1 MSSNTE
7 HKIDSSPNDS
17 CPIRKTAFAQ
27 GARFHV
33 HDSADI
39 QLKLNVLSLA
49 ESRLNTIQLSLFA
62 TNLRCYGDFVLNNNE
77 TLEITMKKTLTAVLV
92 MLASSSAFAQA
103 PTTELSVT
111 TVRGGAFVQVTQDGE
126 PISGYDVSTSINA
139 LGSKSTDENGFVY
152 FSLSPQQTQRID
164 FFVIDEDGHKI
175 KKTRTIERS

>member
-1 MSSNTE
+1 MASVNSPEGRPSSGCLGITVCFAVPTLCLHSENSLLSSNTE

-111 TVRGGAFVQVTQDGE
+111 TVRGGAFVQ
-126 PISGYDVSTSINA
+126 
-139 LGSKSTDENGFVY
+139 
-152 FSLSPQQTQRID
+152 
-164 FFVIDEDGHKI
+164 
-175 KKTRTIERS
+175 